1 MIQFNFECLQILY
14 IRLPLSSFIIYS
26 IYDRCIDYVTK
37 HKKKIRSGKSQVK
50 LRNKQSPAYQRV
62 VKYCFMIILTNS
74 PLVFIIST
82 KEHKISPTNKKI

>member
-1 MIQFNFECLQILY
+1 MIQLNFECLQFCFVTV
-14 IRLPLSSFIIYS
+14 PLSSFIIYS
-26 IYDRCIDYVTK
+26 NYDRCIDTVTK

-50 LRNKQSPAYQRV
+50 LRNKPFLAYQRV